1 MTERPS
7 APRTPSR
14 LRRTVTAGVAGLAGL
29 SLVLTTA
36 ACVSDNTDSDENTI
50 RVATS
55 PGPYSEIFREGITP
69 ILEEDGYTVEFDD
82 YTELQQADTAL
93 MEGGADLNVDQHI
106 AYMEN
111 FNAESGA
118 DLAAITPVPTVPAGL
133 YSSRHHSL
141 DEIADGQTVSVP
153 EDPSNTSRAYNLLV
167 KAGWLTLKPG
177 TDEASVTAADI
188 QDNPHNLDIQ
198 LVDSAFISRAIDD
211 VDWAVI
217 PGSMSYASGIDTN
230 LQLLQEDLL
239 PALVLQAV
247 TQQDQVDSDWAKAV
261 ADAYASDEFATY
273 MAGRDEDDYWVI
285 PEELQ

>member
-1 MTERPS
+1 MTS
-7 APRTPSR
+7 RTARFSR
-14 LRRTVTAGVAGLAGL
+14 LLRTATAGVAATG
-29 SLVLTTA
+29 LVLTAA
-36 ACVSDNTDSDENTI
+36 ACADDGSGSDDDNTI

-55 PGPYSEIFREGITP
+55 PGPYSELFREGITP

-111 FNAESGA
+111 FNEESGA

-133 YSSRHHSL
+133 YSSRHDNL

-153 EDPSNTSRAYNLLV
+153 EDPSNTSRAYNLLA
-167 KAGWLTLKPG
+167 KLGWITLTDDADP
-177 TDEASVTAADI
+177 AMVTAEDI
-188 QDNPHNLDIQ
+188 ADNPYDLDIQ

-217 PGSMSYASGIDTN
+217 PGSMSYASGIDTD
-230 LQLLQEDLL
+230 LQLEQEDLL

-247 TQQDQVDSDWAKAV
+247 TQQDQVDSDWANAV
-261 ADAYASDEFATY
+261 ADAYASDEFADY
-273 MAGRDEDDYWVI
+273 MASRDEDDYWVI